1 MRFKK
6 LYDTL
11 IENEELTSM
20 FPHLSGDW
28 VKDKEQFI
36 LEQQQMEN
44 LSEFINVE
52 EEDEDYDG

>member
-11 IENEELTSM
+11 IENEELTSI

-28 VKDKEQFI
+28 IKDKKQFI
-36 LEQQQMEN
+36 LEQQQMED
-44 LSEFINVE
+44 LSEFVELEDE
-52 EEDEDYDG
+52 EEYYG